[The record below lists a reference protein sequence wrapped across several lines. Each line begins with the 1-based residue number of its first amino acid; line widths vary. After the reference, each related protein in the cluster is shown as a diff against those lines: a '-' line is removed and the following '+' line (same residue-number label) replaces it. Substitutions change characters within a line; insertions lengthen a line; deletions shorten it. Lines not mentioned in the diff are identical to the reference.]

1 MITREAL
8 LGYGIITLLACAVV
22 GVAFCGVSV
31 IFEVGPLGR
40 MVQESHARQRETFWQ
55 LREAKYLAAGFRVER
70 MVEHDS
76 LVLIRADGERFLVT
90 FRQGET
96 SSTSVVP
103 LTKQTPEE
111 MKP

>member
-1 MITREAL
+1 MSEKLQAE
-8 LGYGIITLLACAVV
+8 IITVLMVCAVAAF
-22 GVAFCGVSV
+22 AFCAVGL
-31 IFEVGPLGR
+31 IFEVGPIGR
-40 MVQESHARQRETFWQ
+40 WVVVANARRVESFWQQRES
-55 LREAKYLAAGFRVER
+55 KYLAAGFRVER
-70 MVEHDS
+70 MTAHDS

-103 LTKQTPEE
+103 LAKQTPEE